1 MQKGSGNGALLM
13 RKRIVFV
20 IINRKKYDDINILVI
35 NKISYRNQF
44 KVRFKGQVMCH
55 IIGRMEAIPYNFD
68 KLLEV
73 MEMDE

>member
-35 NKISYRNQF
+35 NKHKQKFVPEPVQSQF
-44 KVRFKGQVMCH
+44 
-55 IIGRMEAIPYNFD
+55 
-68 KLLEV
+68 
-73 MEMDE
+73 

>member
-44 KVRFKGQVMCH
+44 KVRFKEQVMCH
-55 IIGRMEAIPYNFD
+55 IIGRMEAMPFRIILTSY
-68 KLLEV
+68 
-73 MEMDE
+73 